1 MKNLNPVVKFIIMFV
16 IGAAAMLLATW
27 LAAFLRNRPLEIN
40 WIYILGMGVI
50 IALLDLFIP
59 ASKRKENRDKLM
71 DRCELPTTCS
81 REVGASYRKDTL
93 SCCATP
99 LGAVR
104 WRFSLTPVS
113 LPVFIYIIIL
123 SYVTVCYYT
132 AMLSFSFVGHCQ
144 LQRPW
149 PWQPHLLPSTS
160 GKKG

>member
-1 MKNLNPVVKFIIMFV
+1 MHDDMVRNMQFDRMERKLNLTLESCGGS
-16 IGAAAMLLATW
+16 IG
-27 LAAFLRNRPLEIN
+27 E
-40 WIYILGMGVI
+40 
-50 IALLDLFIP
+50 
-59 ASKRKENRDKLM
+59 KEYSFQHGLM
-71 DRCELPTTCS
+71 SELPTTCS